1 MFDFNVNVKRDRDR
15 MSAQSTQE
23 NAADRAADFAVDLW
37 LPFVDNLSQNTSID
51 TKILYAGC
59 LDRRQTLVSRA
70 LQREQVYPKKM
81 KKLRFLEVR
90 TFTTRSKLNRIQLYN
105 TRTHTHTR
113 TSWPINQN
121 VNQNSE
127 PFHMS

>member
-70 LQREQVYPKKM
+70 IQRQQVYPNKNEKTEI
-81 KKLRFLEVR
+81 LG
-90 TFTTRSKLNRIQLYN
+90 S
-105 TRTHTHTR
+105 
-113 TSWPINQN
+113 
-121 VNQNSE
+121 
-127 PFHMS
+127 